1 MSCKCKDWGGSS
13 QYVEA
18 ADQHLALQWEASL
31 EIKDP
36 HAILRAL
43 PRGSKS
49 TAAVLSVARQSAQV

>member
-1 MSCKCKDWGGSS
+1 M
-13 QYVEA
+13 EA